1 MKKIFI
7 IFILSLFLSPIFA
20 QEEAQAQEKSKDQVR
35 NTFSNGLLIENQT
48 VATPYKGGLELQI
61 QHRFSTIETIHNL
74 YGIYGSANTRIG
86 LNYGITDRLMIGAG
100 TTKDYALQDIRW
112 KYLILQQ
119 TEDNSMP
126 VSLSY
131 YGNIVMDARA
141 EENFG
146 PSDDFKQMHRLSYF
160 TQLIVARKFSEKISA
175 QIAPSLIY
183 MNTVK
188 RYSDSTGYKNLNF
201 GLHAGARANLFGNH
215 SLILEYDQLLTK
227 QDTGEEMKQP
237 KPNLAFGWEI
247 GTGTHSFQVF
257 ASNYNLIID
266 QYNLLYSTT
275 SRDYLF
281 GFNITVRF

>member
-1 MKKIFI
+1 MKKILI
-7 IFILSLFLSPIFA
+7 VFILSLLLTPIFA
-20 QEEAQAQEKSKDQVR
+20 QDEAQEKSSTPVSG
-35 NTFSNGLLIENQT
+35 TFATELLIENQT

-61 QHRFSTIETIHNL
+61 QHRFSPIKTIHNL

-86 LNYGITDRLMIGAG
+86 LNYGITNRLMIGAG
-100 TTKDYALQDIRW
+100 TTKDYALQDLRW

-119 TEDNSMP
+119 TEDNKMP

-131 YGNIVMDARA
+131 YGNIVADLRA

-146 PSDDFKQMHRLSYF
+146 PSGDFKQMHRLSYF

-175 QIAPSLIY
+175 QIAPSFIY

-188 RYSDSTGYKNLNF
+188 RLSDDVGYKNLNF

-215 SLILEYDQLLTK
+215 SLMLEYDQLLTK
-227 QDTGEEMKQP
+227 QDTGEGLDQP

-247 GTGTHSFQVF
+247 GTATHSFQVF

-275 SRDYLF
+275 SRDYMF

>member
-1 MKKIFI
+1 MKKIFTV
-7 IFILSLFLSPIFA
+7 FILSLFLSPLFA
-20 QEEAQAQEKSKDQVR
+20 QEEAEAQKTSDPVR
-35 NTFSNGLLIENQT
+35 FTFNTATLIENQT
-48 VATPYKGGLELQI
+48 IATPYKGGLELQI
-61 QHRFSTIETIHNL
+61 QHRFSPIETIHNL
-74 YGIYGSANTRIG
+74 YGIYGSANTRMG

-131 YGNIVMDARA
+131 YGNMVIDARD

-175 QIAPSLIY
+175 QIAPSFIY

-188 RYSDSTGYKNLNF
+188 RYSDEVGYKNAELWPACRCPCQSLWKPF
-201 GLHAGARANLFGNH
+201 TYAG
-215 SLILEYDQLLTK
+215 I
-227 QDTGEEMKQP
+227 
-237 KPNLAFGWEI
+237 
-247 GTGTHSFQVF
+247 
-257 ASNYNLIID
+257 
-266 QYNLLYSTT
+266 
-275 SRDYLF
+275 
-281 GFNITVRF
+281 